1 MVLRGRTLVET
12 YGDRTSETVLID
24 DAALLAVLPNRFGI
38 DLDRVPAVT
47 RAPFDRRLRTAP

>member
-24 DAALLAVLPNRFGI
+24 DAALLAVLRNRFGI
-38 DLDRVPAVT
+38 DLDAY
-47 RAPFDRRLRTAP
+47 RR